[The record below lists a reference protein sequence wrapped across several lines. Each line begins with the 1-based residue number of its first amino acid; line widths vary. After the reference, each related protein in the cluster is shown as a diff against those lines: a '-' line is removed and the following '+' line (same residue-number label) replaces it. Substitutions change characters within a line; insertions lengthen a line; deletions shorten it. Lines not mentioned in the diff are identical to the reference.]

1 MESISMMMKCDST
14 ISTIPVAKAEDL
26 ENVDARLRIG
36 EKTLAV
42 TQSRLDDVERTA
54 NHPEFTV
61 GIKEMRKQLQ
71 SQITLIGLISA
82 LCLGLTI
89 SFITVM
95 IAEVM

>member
-1 MESISMMMKCDST
+1 MGSISTTGCKGT
-14 ISTIPVAKAEDL
+14 ISTVPMVKEEDL
-26 ENVDARLRIG
+26 REVDARLRV
-36 EKTLAV
+36 EERTLAV
-42 TQSRLDDVERTA
+42 TQSRLNDVERTA

-71 SQITLIGLISA
+71 NQITLIGLISA

-95 IAEVM
+95 ITEVM